1 MKRCQKFG
9 QGSPPHPPHLDKI
22 QKNSSFS
29 QETFP
34 QCPNSCMC
42 KIIKTCAN
50 IPPLLKQDF
59 FHERVLLVQNENLF
73 CPYLFISQG
82 YKPGRKYS
90 APKTKVGC
98 VGGCLALETGSP
110 YQGSPPSHRSSS
122 DHLGPQRKYI
132 HRHDFQFLVS
142 DNIVIKMIFNF
153 YFSVNVYIGMIFNL
167 ISQNICRS
175 RCCSVSENISVKTI
189 FNPFSQ
195 NYNHQDDFQ
204 SYL

>member
-73 CPYLFISQG
+73 CPYLFIGQG

-98 VGGCLALETGSP
+98 VGSCLALETGSP

-142 DNIVIKMIFNF
+142 ENIAIKIIFN
-153 YFSVNVYIGMIFNL
+153 S
-167 ISQNICRS
+167 ISQ
-175 RCCSVSENISVKTI
+175 
-189 FNPFSQ
+189 
-195 NYNHQDDFQ
+195 
-204 SYL
+204 